1 VVFSTAFAIGLLT
14 ATNNVAAI
22 PARTLQYEQLAL
34 DDLALYK
41 KSRSVQDKILYLKDA
56 VSHTQSSWTFHSLTP
71 ENYIPTRRLIVRMW
85 ARVLRAIEDT
95 YDPTFDP
102 NDPSEAFVIS
112 SMPVG
117 CCGIDA
123 KAIEENNRK
132 IARWNQWHELRNVD
146 LRAMGGLRITLE
158 SLNSWS
164 PPGIGNDD
172 KALGKI
178 IRGAGITLKRQVE
191 IDAMFSQT
199 LPKSE
204 H

>member
-1 VVFSTAFAIGLLT
+1 VLFSTAFAIGLLT
-14 ATNNVAAI
+14 ATNNAAAI

-41 KSRSVQDKILYLKDA
+41 KSRSFRDKILYLKDA
-56 VSHTQSSWTFHSLTP
+56 VNHTQGSWIFHSLTP

-85 ARVLRAIEDT
+85 AKVLRAIEDT
-95 YDPTFDP
+95 YDPTYDP
-102 NDPSEAFVIS
+102 NDPKERGVIY

-132 IARWNQWHELRNVD
+132 IARTNQWAEIRNVD
-146 LRAMGGLRITLE
+146 LGAMGGLRMMLE
-158 SLNSWS
+158 ALNTWS

-178 IRGAGITLKRQVE
+178 IRDAGITPKRQVE
-191 IDAMFSQT
+191 VDAMFYQT

>member
-1 VVFSTAFAIGLLT
+1 VLFSTAFAIGLLT
-14 ATNNVAAI
+14 ATNNAAAI

-41 KSRSVQDKILYLKDA
+41 KSHSFQDKILYLKDA
-56 VSHTQSSWTFHSLTP
+56 RSHTQSSWTFRSLTP
-71 ENYIPTRRLIVRMW
+71 QNYIATRRLIVRMW

-95 YDPTFDP
+95 YDPTYDP
-102 NDPSEAFVIS
+102 NDPKQIVVRYSG
-112 SMPVG
+112 PVG

-123 KAIEENNRK
+123 KVIEENNRR
-132 IARWNQWHELRNVD
+132 IARWNQWGELRNLD
-146 LRAMGGLRITLE
+146 SGAMVGLRMMLE
-158 SLNSWS
+158 AFNTWS

-172 KALGKI
+172 KALEKI
-178 IRGAGITLKRQVE
+178 IRDAGITPKRQVE
-191 IDAMFSQT
+191 IDAMFSLT